1 MRSEIF
7 SGRTRLGKHIV
18 AEFWMPKKASGK
30 VAILC
35 DGCPSLPHKKLLAE
49 FFARKGYWVF
59 HPRYTGSWESTG
71 EFLRQSPAEDIDT
84 VIDILPKGFCE
95 SWTGVTYYLEIKEV
109 LVVGVSFGGT
119 AAILATQNAKVGKA
133 IAIAP
138 VVDWH
143 TKSKKESF
151 DEFVRVCTEG
161 FPGAYRCPK
170 KNFKKLLAK
179 KFYDPIACADVLDG
193 KKLFIVHAKD
203 DQIVSYVPA
212 KKLARKIGATYVE
225 RARGGHLSSTILT
238 ELVLWRRVQAFLK
251 K

>member
-30 VAILC
+30 VVILC
-35 DGCPSLPHKKLLAE
+35 DGCPSLPHKTQLAE

-71 EFLRQSPAEDIDT
+71 EFLKQSPAQDIDV
-84 VIDILPKGFCE
+84 VIDALSQGFRE
-95 SWTGVTYYLEIKEV
+95 SWTGVTYYLEIKDV
-109 LVVGVSFGGT
+109 LVVGVSFGGA
-119 AAILATQNAKVGKA
+119 AAILATRNPKVGKV
-133 IAIAP
+133 IAVAP

-143 TKSKKESF
+143 VKSKTEPF
-151 DEFVRVCTEG
+151 PEFVRVCTEG

-170 KNFKKLLAK
+170 KNFNKLLTK
-179 KFYDPIACADVLDG
+179 KFYNPVDWVNVLDG
-193 KKLFIVHAKD
+193 KKLLLIHAKD
-203 DQIVSYVPA
+203 DVVVPSLPT
-212 KKLARKIGATYVE
+212 KKLAKKIGAMYVE
-225 RARGGHLSSTILT
+225 RAHGGHLSSAIIT
-238 ELVLWRRVQAFLK
+238 ERLLWKRVQAFLK